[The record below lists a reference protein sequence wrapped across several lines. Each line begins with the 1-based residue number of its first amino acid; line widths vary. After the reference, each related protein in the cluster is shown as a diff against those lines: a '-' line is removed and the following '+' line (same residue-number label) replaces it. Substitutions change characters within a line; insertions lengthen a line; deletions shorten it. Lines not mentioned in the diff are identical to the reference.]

1 MEDQAKGQ
9 KKESIHTIKM
19 KYSELQVKS
28 NEKDVHIKCLKD
40 QLNEAEDK
48 IMMLQKVRHVLICMC
63 MCTIRGS

>member
-1 MEDQAKGQ
+1 MEDQAKSQ

-19 KYSELQVKS
+19 KYSGLQVKS

-48 IMMLQKVRHVLICMC
+48 IMMLQKVGLCTCMY
-63 MCTIRGS
+63 TIRCKQ

>member
-1 MEDQAKGQ
+1 MKN
-9 KKESIHTIKM
+9 KELEVEINK
-19 KYSELQVKS
+19 
-28 NEKDVHIKCLKD
+28 KDVYLTSLKD

>member
-1 MEDQAKGQ
+1 
-9 KKESIHTIKM
+9 M

-48 IMMLQKVRHVLICMC
+48 IMMLQKVDYVLVYLC
-63 MCTIRGS
+63 MCTLDVNDRCRCKQ